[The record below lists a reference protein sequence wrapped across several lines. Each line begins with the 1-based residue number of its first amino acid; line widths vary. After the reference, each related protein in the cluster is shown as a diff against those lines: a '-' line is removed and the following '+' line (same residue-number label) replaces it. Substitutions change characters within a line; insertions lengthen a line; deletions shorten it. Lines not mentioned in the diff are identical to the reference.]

1 MTLLGRVAS
10 ENKGRPVKLEFQK
23 KTDNILY
30 TYVPNSAGVVSP
42 LKNVVVVVVDL
53 KLKFNWAS
61 YIFIC

>member
-42 LKNVVVVVVDL
+42 LNNVVVVVVDL
-53 KLKFNWAS
+53 KFKFNCAS
-61 YIFIC
+61 YVFIC